1 MSGGRGPGR
10 RGAPPLE
17 GARLCC
23 FLAVWLWQAVGF
35 FLNFHLFCFYF
46 WLCWICVSAR
56 GLSLVAVSWGPRSNF
71 GVRASRCSGFSCEAT
86 RQGSRRV
93 GAVVV
98 ARGVGLAA
106 PRRVGSSQ
114 TRKDANPSPAMAG
127 GFLTTGAPGESLDF
141 LSLCVLFRVFRPLT
155 SQPYH
160 KD

>member
-1 MSGGRGPGR
+1 MKFKTHIFKFITLSS
-10 RGAPPLE
+10 
-17 GARLCC
+17 
-23 FLAVWLWQAVGF
+23 FLKII
-35 FLNFHLFCFYF
+35 LFIFGCAGSS
-46 WLCWICVSAR
+46 LLR
-56 GLSLVAVSWGPRSNF
+56 GLFSSCGEEGLLSSC

-86 RQGSRRV
+86 RQGSRRA

-106 PRRVGSSQ
+106 PRHVGSSQ
-114 TRKDANPSPAMAG
+114 TRKDANPSPALAG

-141 LSLCVLFRVFRPLT
+141 LSLCVLFRVCRPVT